1 MKNIE
6 IATAF
11 AENVAKNNYYGYSQP
26 RRNTLQDEDCSSL
39 VINALREGD
48 FEMKGATYTG
58 DMEKPLLNDGFKDI
72 TSSINLKNGAGLKR
86 GDVLLRPKTASRN
99 GHAMLSVGNGKIVS
113 AQKDYDGKLGDSS
126 GKEIAI
132 IDYYDGDF
140 SVYRYETMPKS
151 SDADP
156 HLFSVTLK
164 MDMNVRSTPNSSS
177 KNNIMYVAKSGIG
190 LGIAETSG
198 NWGRI
203 QNQVNPPAW
212 ICIADKYVTRSE

>member
-6 IATAF
+6 IATTF

-39 VINALREGD
+39 VINALRAGN

-58 DMEKPLLNDGFKDI
+58 NMGNPLLNDGFKDI
-72 TSSINLKNGAGLKR
+72 TSSINLKTGAGIKR

-99 GHAMLSVGNGKIVS
+99 GHVALFAGSGKIVQ

-140 SVYRYETMPKS
+140 TVYRYETLPKS
-151 SDADP
+151 SDIDP

-164 MDMNVRSTPNSSS
+164 MDMNVRSTPTSD
-177 KNNIMYVAKSGIG
+177 KKDNIMYVAKSGIG

-212 ICIADKYVTRSE
+212 ICISDKYVTRSE

>member
-39 VINALREGD
+39 VINALRAGN
-48 FEMKGATYTG
+48 FEMTGATYTG
-58 DMEKPLLNDGFKDI
+58 DMTNPLLADGFVNV
-72 TSSINLKNGAGLKR
+72 TNLINLKTGAGIKR

-99 GHAMLSVGNGKIVS
+99 GHVALFAGSGKIVQ

-151 SDADP
+151 SDVDP

-177 KNNIMYVAKSGIG
+177 KNNIMYQAKSGIG